1 MTSSS
6 THIYPPTHTP
16 AAASRSTVEILRK
29 HVMGYKPVYMET
41 VSDASAVL
49 TSSHAF
55 NRVNWEDP
63 HYNVG
68 LPVFAIHGNHDD
80 PIREGGKV
88 RPPPRPLPCPPLPPC
103 PPPPPATAPGCPGPG
118 PLPRP

>member
-1 MTSSS
+1 M
-6 THIYPPTHTP
+6 PP
-16 AAASRSTVEILRK
+16 AARSTVEILRK
-29 HVMGYKPVYMET
+29 HVMGYKPVYVET

-63 HYNVG
+63 HFNVG

-88 RPPPRPLPCPPLPPC
+88 RARGGAGRPARVCGARAAAHAQRVC
-103 PPPPPATAPGCPGPG
+103 C
-118 PLPRP
+118 